1 MVGNS
6 GKSGGSLVKRGRP
19 KGSRSDYTLSSSA
32 ESQRKMAALKH
43 GGSSKILAK
52 YVGGG
57 KSPVPEVSD
66 SDIVELRRE
75 LYLNNLVRMVEEP
88 AIVTMDVLAWLMTDI
103 ELAKLEA
110 DRDGDVLSDK
120 LLKAA
125 KLATDLSSSLSKMK
139 HGSEQTIHVKHYKDA
154 FDDADF
160 VIPVK
165 DGEDGEVS
173 DGRD

>member
-1 MVGNS
+1 MVSES
-6 GKSGGSLVKRGRP
+6 GKSGGSLIRRGRP
-19 KGSRSDYTLSSSA
+19 RGSKSDYTLTSSA

-43 GGSSKILAK
+43 GNNSKILEK
-52 YVGGG
+52 YLVGG

-66 SDIVELRRE
+66 SDIVSLRRE

-88 AIVTMDVLAWLMTDI
+88 AIVTMDVLAWLMSDI

-110 DRDGDVLSDK
+110 DREGDVLSDK

-125 KLATDLSSSLSKMK
+125 KLATDLAGALSKMK

-154 FDDADF
+154 FSDADF

-165 DGEDGEVS
+165 GEGS
-173 DGRD
+173 DGD